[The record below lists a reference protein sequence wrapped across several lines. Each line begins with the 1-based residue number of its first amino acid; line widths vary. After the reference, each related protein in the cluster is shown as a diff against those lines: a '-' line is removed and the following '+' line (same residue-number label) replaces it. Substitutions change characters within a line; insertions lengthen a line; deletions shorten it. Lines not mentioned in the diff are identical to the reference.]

1 MASDPAPMTTGKA
14 PATLQDSVATEVA
27 AEAAHYLLTMYP
39 TARPGTHPSMLRS
52 LRAHVAQ
59 DVLQAMRLGSEA
71 EARAWIERR
80 ARHRREIN
88 RLRKLGDQ
96 GEAARG
102 DAAAVDVL
110 MDQLMAPQE
119 IDHAE

>member
-1 MASDPAPMTTGKA
+1 MSDKPALHEPT
-14 PATLQDSVATEVA
+14 PATLADSIAAEVA

-52 LRAHVAQ
+52 LRAKVTQ
-59 DVLQAMRLGSEA
+59 DMMAAMRLGGEA

-88 RLRKLGDQ
+88 RLRKLGEQ
-96 GEAARG
+96 AGVARG
-102 DAAAVDVL
+102 DAAAVGVL

-119 IDHAE
+119 FDHAE